1 MKLGTDLVETKN
13 KVVANFV
20 QMCLLGFKIDFEL
33 FKVVCRDFQKR
44 REKGERGGA
53 YNLTAGS
60 LSDSRRVRIRGACGV
75 LPSRWRSINS
85 ELHNTI
91 QKDENRG

>member
-1 MKLGTDLVETKN
+1 MKLCTDFVDTKN
-13 KVVANFV
+13 KVVPNFV
-20 QMCLLGFKIDFEL
+20 QMCLLGFKFEFEL
-33 FKVVCRDFQKR
+33 VKGASLDCQKR

-75 LPSRWRSINS
+75 FPSRWRSMYYTTEYKKTTN
-85 ELHNTI
+85 H
-91 QKDENRG
+91 G